1 MNYDTLTII
10 DLHLLVIKRITK
22 KLKPSASMASTS
34 SYQVLLNEPDE
45 VDDVP
50 LPPTTTSTTTDAVEP
65 TPAILEVAAISPPVA
80 SLPPPPYVVD
90 GSTVVG
96 SSTEPSHELPPQY
109 VDIVKLPTYNE
120 SEQLL
125 DDEES
130 DEQQHANNRYLFWF
144 LRPDSLSR
152 GAGAES
158 GGFHELGSETG
169 SDAAF
174 MFSFL
179 LALIFNWLGFLVSY
193 CFTRSLAAYYG
204 AISGFGMSLVK
215 WAFIA
220 QHSEWS
226 RDFMVENPWFCYAF
240 VLFGW
245 VIFMRGVFAYIQMKR
260 MAYRTGAAASESTGA
275 HPACTMFG

>member
-1 MNYDTLTII
+1 
-10 DLHLLVIKRITK
+10 
-22 KLKPSASMASTS
+22 MASNS
-34 SYQVLLNEPDE
+34 SYQVLHNEPDE
-45 VDDVP
+45 VDDARP
-50 LPPTTTSTTTDAVEP
+50 QQPAATSVVVEP
-65 TPAILEVAAISPPVA
+65 VATPEVSMSPPPPA
-80 SLPPPPYVVD
+80 AATLPPPPYVVD
-90 GSTVVG
+90 GSTVQ
-96 SSTEPSHELPPQY
+96 SSSSGEPSHELPPQY
-109 VDIVKLPTYNE
+109 VDVVKLPTYNE

-125 DDEES
+125 DEENEDEH
-130 DEQQHANNRYLFWF
+130 DEHDEHRNNRYFFWF

-152 GAGAES
+152 NES
-158 GGFHELGSETG
+158 GFQEIGSETG

-260 MAYRTGAAASESTGA
+260 MAYRSNAAANSNSA
-275 HPACTMFG
+275 NAACTMFG

>member
-1 MNYDTLTII
+1 
-10 DLHLLVIKRITK
+10 
-22 KLKPSASMASTS
+22 MASSTG
-34 SYQVLLNEPDE
+34 YQVLHNQPDDL
-45 VDDVP
+45 DDAAPEQPAAVSP
-50 LPPTTTSTTTDAVEP
+50 STSVAVEP
-65 TPAILEVAAISPPVA
+65 EVVPEVAVSPPSTA
-80 SLPPPPYVVD
+80 TLPPPPYVVD
-90 GSTVVG
+90 ESTVQSG
-96 SSTEPSHELPPQY
+96 SGESTHELPPQY
-109 VDIVKLPTYNE
+109 VDVVKLPTYNE

-125 DDEES
+125 DEENEDEH
-130 DEQQHANNRYLFWF
+130 DEQRNNRYFFWF

-152 GAGAES
+152 DES
-158 GGFHELGSETG
+158 GFQEIGSETG

-260 MAYRTGAAASESTGA
+260 MAYRSSATASSTGPN
-275 HPACTMFG
+275 HACTMFG